1 MVGRVPAPRRI
12 PPGVTRP
19 PRWATGGRLGRLPHV
34 LAATAL
40 LASAWPSAAQ
50 VPASKPRAPAG
61 TRPEPAATNPPP
73 TAPATAPTGTAVP
86 IDLSEPA
93 EPAFPAVPQAPADMG
108 ARRAWLKARLD
119 EIVNHSAFVGAKVA
133 MEVAESETGQVL
145 YAHNEKLQLNAASN
159 VKLITSAAAL
169 SRLGPE
175 YRWRTVVYGPTQV
188 GGRWLGPGG
197 ELPGDLY
204 LRGAGDPTL
213 DSEALG
219 DLAAAVAAQGL
230 KRIRGGLVVDAT
242 FFSGGPQAPAYEQR
256 TDSAAYRS
264 PSSAA
269 SLNGNAVVVTVI
281 PAARAGAPA
290 RITLEPMSPYFTVA
304 GRIVTAGMSGPAVP
318 LVETDQQGDQT
329 RVIVS
334 GRVRLGSEP
343 RVFFRRVVHPE
354 LFLGNTFQQVLKKR
368 GITVDKPMRLGTVP
382 GEGYRTLAAHDSPS
396 LAVVMHELNKRSSN
410 FAAEQVL
417 RTLGAEVVGRPGT
430 WENGLE
436 AVAKYLESL
445 GIARNT
451 YKMSNGA
458 GLYDSNRFTAEQL
471 ITVMRT
477 TMRDFRIA
485 SEFLS
490 SLSVAGIDG
499 TLGQRMGGTVAHRFV
514 RAKTGTL
521 ANVSS
526 LSGVVGAPGQKPLLF
541 SIVVNDVI
549 NAVAARAAQDRAAE
563 MLVMYLDPEAP
574 TAAVPT
580 SQGP

>member
-1 MVGRVPAPRRI
+1 MVGRVRASKQD
-12 PPGVTRP
+12 PGRVARP
-19 PRWATGGRLGRLPHV
+19 PQWATRRAGLGL
-34 LAATAL
+34 LAL
-40 LASAWPSAAQ
+40 LLGGLLPAGPSAAQ
-50 VPASKPRAPAG
+50 APAAKPRAPGAPG
-61 TRPEPAATNPPP
+61 KPGGPPP
-73 TAPATAPTGTAVP
+73 ESAAPGPSGGALSPI
-86 IDLSEPA
+86 IDLAEPA
-93 EPAFPAVPQAPADMG
+93 EPTFTTPPPAPAEIG
-108 ARRAWLKARLD
+108 ARKTWLKARLD
-119 EIVNHSAFVGAKVA
+119 EIANHPAFVGAKVSMA
-133 MEVAESETGQVL
+133 VAELETGQML
-145 YAHNEKLQLNAASN
+145 YGHNEKMQLNAASN
-159 VKLITSAAAL
+159 VKLVTSAAAL

-175 YRWRTVVYGPTQV
+175 YRWRTVVFGPAQS

-204 LRGAGDPTL
+204 LVGSGDPTL
-213 DSEALG
+213 DNEALG

-230 KRIRGGLVVDAT
+230 RRVRGGLVVDSS
-242 FFSGGPQAPAYEQR
+242 FFDGNAVGPAYEQK
-256 TDSAAYRS
+256 TESAAYRS

-304 GRIVTAGMSGPAVP
+304 GRIVTAGMTGPAVP
-318 LVETDQQGDQT
+318 LVETDQQGEQT

-354 LFLGNTFQQVLKKR
+354 LFLGHTFQQVLRKR
-368 GITVDKPMRLGTVP
+368 GITVDKPLRLGAVP
-382 GEGYRTLAAHDSPS
+382 TEGFRTLAAHDSPS

-436 AVAKYLESL
+436 AVARYLESL
-445 GIARNT
+445 GINRSA

-458 GLYDSNRFTAEQL
+458 GLYDSNRFTSEQL

-477 TMRDFRIA
+477 TLRDFRIA
-485 SEFLS
+485 SEYLS
-490 SLSVAGIDG
+490 SLAVAGIDG

-521 ANVSS
+521 ANVSA

-549 NAVAARAAQDRAAE
+549 NSVAARAAQDRAAE
-563 MLVMYLDPEAP
+563 LLVMYLDPAALP
-574 TAAVPT
+574 TASAP
-580 SQGP
+580 PRREP

>member
-1 MVGRVPAPRRI
+1 MPPPRQDASEAPEPTFAPLTPAPQD
-12 PPGVTRP
+12 V
-19 PRWATGGRLGRLPHV
+19 
-34 LAATAL
+34 
-40 LASAWPSAAQ
+40 SAR
-50 VPASKPRAPAG
+50 K
-61 TRPEPAATNPPP
+61 T
-73 TAPATAPTGTAVP
+73 
-86 IDLSEPA
+86 
-93 EPAFPAVPQAPADMG
+93 
-108 ARRAWLKARLD
+108 WLKARLD
-119 EIVNHSAFVGAKVA
+119 EVVNHPILVGAKVA
-133 MEVAESETGQVL
+133 IAVVESETGQLL

-175 YRWRTVVYGPTQV
+175 YRWRTVVYGPAQS
-188 GGRWLGPGG
+188 GGRWLAPGG

-204 LRGAGDPTL
+204 LRGSGDPTL
-213 DSEALG
+213 NTEALG

-230 KRIRGGLVVDAT
+230 KRVRGGLVVDAS
-242 FFSGGPQAPAYEQR
+242 FFDGGALGPAYEQK
-256 TDSAAYRS
+256 TDSAAFRS

-269 SLNGNAVVVTVI
+269 SLNGNAVVVTII
-281 PAARAGAPA
+281 PGPRAGAPA
-290 RITLEPMSPYFTVA
+290 RITLEPLSPYFTVA

-318 LVETDQQGDQT
+318 LVETDQQGEQT

-343 RVFFRRVVHPE
+343 RVFLRRIIHPE
-354 LFLGNTFQQVLKKR
+354 LFLGQTFQQVLRKR
-368 GITVDKPMRLGTVP
+368 GITVDKPLRIGAVP
-382 GEGYRTLAAHDSPS
+382 QEGYRTLAAHDSPS

-417 RTLGAEVVGRPGT
+417 RTLGAEVVARPGT

-436 AVAKYLESL
+436 AVAKYLEGL
-445 GIARNT
+445 GIARNS
-451 YKMSNGA
+451 YMMKNGA
-458 GLYDSNRFTAEQL
+458 GLYDSNLFTAQQL

-485 SEFLS
+485 SEYLS

-521 ANVSS
+521 ATVSA

-541 SIVVNDVI
+541 SIVINDVI
-549 NAVAARAAQDRAAE
+549 NAVGARMAQDRAAE
-563 MLVMYLDPEAP
+563 LLVMYLDPSAL
-574 TAAVPT
+574 TAAAK
-580 SQGP
+580 Q